1 MSSPRFCSVARLHA
15 VGDLRVSQEAMPVP
29 GPDQSLVRV
38 EAVGLCGSDL
48 HWYDDGG
55 IGDAVLAAPLVLG
68 HEFAGVVEGGP
79 LDGRRVAVDPALP
92 CGRCIPCRG
101 GHRNLCPDVIF
112 AGHGACDGGLRDVLA
127 WPTTALHPLP
137 PALDGAG
144 GALLEPL
151 GVALHAFDLGHV
163 HLADEV
169 AVIGCGPIGLLL
181 IQVLRLAGARPVL
194 AVDPLTHRRAAAERA
209 GAENVLAPE
218 ELDRGATLSVDVAFE
233 VAGPDA
239 AVDAAIRVVRPGGRV
254 VLAGIPT
261 EDRTTFSA
269 SAARR
274 KGLTL
279 VMVRR
284 MGDAYPRAIRLVED
298 GQVEL
303 DWLVTD
309 RYPLARVS
317 DAFAVAAARSGLK
330 VIVEPNGVSAPPVG

>member
-1 MSSPRFCSVARLHA
+1 VARLHA
-15 VGDLRVSQEAMPVP
+15 VGDLRVSQEAVPAP
-29 GPDQSLVRV
+29 GPDESLVHV
-38 EAVGLCGSDL
+38 EAIGLCGSDL

-92 CGRCIPCRG
+92 CGRCIHCRG
-101 GHRNLCPDVIF
+101 GHRNLCPDVTF

-127 WPTTALHPLP
+127 WPTAALHALP
-137 PALDGAG
+137 PTFDGAD

-181 IQVLRLAGARPVL
+181 IQLLRIAGARPVL
-194 AVDPLTHRRAAAERA
+194 AVDPLAHRRAAAERA
-209 GAENVLAPE
+209 GAATVLHPKKLEA
-218 ELDRGATLSVDVAFE
+218 GAALAVDIAFE
-233 VAGPDA
+233 VAGPDS
-239 AVDAAIRVVRPGGRV
+239 AVDAAIRVARPGARV

-261 EDRTTFSA
+261 EDRTAFRA

-284 MGDAYPRAIRLVED
+284 MSDAYPRAIRLVEE
-298 GQVEL
+298 GRVEL

-309 RYPLARVS
+309 RYPLAQVG
-317 DAFAVAAARSGLK
+317 DAFAAAAARRGLK
-330 VIVEPNGVSAPPVG
+330 VIVEPEGPSPPSLE